1 MAKISEKDHEALN
14 LVLDRFQRSEDYCQ
28 EWHDQAKY
36 QYEQYRFYKRPYQY
50 PFKHNVKDRLT
61 FTIVEVLTARMMK
74 TLFAV
79 EPFLSMVPV
88 EKNDSPIAKQL
99 EKVINI
105 LFSNPDREL
114 FLEFTDF
121 VKQNLIYGT
130 SFFSPAPMFD
140 TSNWKFKGFHFDCE
154 DFQDIFPDPAAKRL
168 SRARWCIKRS
178 IQYWDELKD
187 LEKSGVYKNVDM
199 VKADTVAEWDDPV
212 QNRLSEIGKSSE
224 VNYADPKTG
233 RIEILDYFEE
243 GHIITVG
250 ARKVVLRDTRREK
263 GSRATKDAM
272 GEATKKQSVLPY
284 DLPLIDLRF
293 VPVPREFFGIG
304 IPEILE
310 DDQET
315 IDLLRSQRLDN
326 LDLAINK
333 LFKLRINS
341 DTDPDSIFAAP
352 GGIIPVTDM
361 SDLEEF
367 KISDVTASAYTEAD
381 ATKRNAEDSVGEW
394 GYGRGETPTHRET
407 ATGITKLQEAN
418 LIRFDLALK
427 IHEFSAVRSLGKK
440 GIQMIHEYMAQSD
453 YEDLIG
459 EDDAGFYKY
468 SMDDLLEMINIVP
481 VGSAVTA
488 NKDTRSA
495 QIQSMHQALSAKT
508 PDITMKNQPTAYVVD
523 QYEVD
528 MTMLDDLDIM
538 NKEEILVKQK
548 KPTPP
553 QPQPRPQQGA
563 PGPPPPGQR
572 PPMGAPMPGGPMG
585 PPQSGGGIPF

>member
-1 MAKISEKDHEALN
+1 MANKISEKDQEALG
-14 LVLDRFQRSEDYCQ
+14 LVLDRFQRSEDYCKA
-28 EWHDQAKY
+28 WHDQAKY
-36 QYEQYRFYKRPYQY
+36 QYEQYRFYKHPSKY

-79 EPFLSMVPV
+79 QPFLSMVPV
-88 EKNDSPIAKQL
+88 EKEDAKISKQL
-99 EKVINI
+99 EKVISV
-105 LFSNPDREL
+105 LLSNPDREL

-130 SFFSPAPMFD
+130 SYFSPAPLFNVD
-140 TSNWKFKGFHFDCE
+140 NWKFSGFHFDCE
-154 DFQDIFPDPAAKRL
+154 DFLDIFPDPAAKRL
-168 SRARWCIKRS
+168 SRARYVIKRS
-178 IQYWDELKD
+178 IRYWDELKE
-187 LEKSGVYKNVDM
+187 LEKSGVYHNVDM
-199 VKADTVAEWDDPV
+199 VKGNTVNDWDNSV
-212 QNRLSEIGKSSE
+212 NNRLGDIGKNTGMDYNDPETGQIE
-224 VNYADPKTG
+224 V
-233 RIEILDYFEE
+233 LDYFEA
-243 GHIITVG
+243 GHIITVAG
-250 ARKVVLRDTRREK
+250 RGVVLRDTRREK
-263 GSRATKDAM
+263 KSQAGVDSFGEPTKTA
-272 GEATKKQSVLPY
+272 SVLPY
-284 DLPLIDLRF
+284 DLPLVDLRF
-293 VPVPREFFGIG
+293 IPVPREFFGIG

-367 KISDVTASAYTEAD
+367 KISDVTQGAYTEAD
-381 ATKRNAEDSVGEW
+381 ATKRSAEDSVGEW

-407 ATGITKLQEAN
+407 ATGIVKLQEAN

-427 IHEFSAVRSLGKK
+427 LHEFTAVRSLGKK
-440 GIQMIHEYMAQSD
+440 CVQMIHEYMPQED
-453 YEDLIG
+453 YEKILG
-459 EDDAGFYKY
+459 EEDAGFYEY

-488 NKDTRSA
+488 NKDTRSS
-495 QIQSMHQALSAKT
+495 QIQAMTQALATKT
-508 PDITMKNQPTAYVVD
+508 PEVTMKNQPTAYVVN

-528 MTMLDDLDIM
+528 MLMLDDLDIL
-538 NKEEILVKQK
+538 NKDEILVKQEV
-548 KPTPP
+548 PPPPPP
-553 QPQPRPQQGA
+553 QPPKPPQGGAPPRPQ
-563 PGPPPPGQR
+563 GP
-572 PPMGAPMPGGPMG
+572 PMPGGPMG
-585 PPQSGGGIPF
+585 PPQPGGGIPF

>member
-1 MAKISEKDHEALN
+1 
-14 LVLDRFQRSEDYCQ
+14 
-28 EWHDQAKY
+28 
-36 QYEQYRFYKRPYQY
+36 
-50 PFKHNVKDRLT
+50 
-61 FTIVEVLTARMMK
+61 
-74 TLFAV
+74 
-79 EPFLSMVPV
+79 
-88 EKNDSPIAKQL
+88 
-99 EKVINI
+99 VINI
-105 LFSNPDREL
+105 LFSNPDREF

-130 SFFSPAPMFD
+130 SFFSIAPMFD
-140 TSNWKFKGFHFDCE
+140 TSNWKFKGFHFNCE
-154 DFQDIFPDPAAKRL
+154 DFQDIFHDPAAKRL

-187 LEKSGVYKNVDM
+187 LEKSGVYQNVDM
-199 VKADTVAEWDDPV
+199 IKGDTVAEWDDPV
-212 QNRLSEIGKSSE
+212 TERLSDIGKSSE

-233 RIEILDYFEE
+233 RIEIFDYFEE

-250 ARKVVLRDTRREK
+250 ARKVVLRDTRRK
-263 GSRATKDAM
+263 RDGRATKDSM
-272 GEATKKQSVLPY
+272 GKATKKLSVLPY

-293 VPVPREFFGIG
+293 IPVPREFFGIG

-326 LDLAINK
+326 LDLCINK

-427 IHEFSAVRSLGKK
+427 IHEFSGVRTITKK
-440 GIQMIHEYMAQSD
+440 SVQMVREYMSQGD
-453 YEDLIG
+453 YENLIG

-468 SMDDLLEMINIVP
+468 SMDDLMEMINIVP

-488 NKDTRSA
+488 NREARSA
-495 QIQSMHQALSAKT
+495 QISAMHGALSAKT
-508 PDITMKNQPTAYVVD
+508 PEITMKNQPTAYVVD
-523 QYEVD
+523 QYKVD
-528 MTMLDDLDIM
+528 MAMLDDLQVM
-538 NKEEILVKQK
+538 NKEEILVKQA

-553 QPQPRPQQGA
+553 QPQPRPPARPPGGA
-563 PGPPPPGQR
+563 PALPP
-572 PPMGAPMPGGPMG
+572 APGGPMG
-585 PPQSGGGIPF
+585 PPQQGGGIPF

>member
-1 MAKISEKDHEALN
+1 MAKISEKDHEALG
-14 LVLDRFQRSEDYCQ
+14 LVIDRFQRSEDYCQ

-74 TLFAV
+74 TLFSV
-79 EPFLSMVPV
+79 EPFISMVPV
-88 EKNDSPIAKQL
+88 EKQDAPIAKQL

-105 LFSNPDREL
+105 LFSNPDREF

-130 SFFSPAPMFD
+130 SFFSIAPMFD
-140 TSNWKFKGFHFDCE
+140 TSNWKFKGFHFNCE
-154 DFQDIFPDPAAKRL
+154 DFQDIFHDPAAKRL

-187 LEKSGVYKNVDM
+187 LEKSGVYQNVDM
-199 VKADTVAEWDDPV
+199 IKGDTVAEWDDPV
-212 QNRLSEIGKSSE
+212 TERLSDIGKSSE

-233 RIEILDYFEE
+233 RIEIFDYFEE

-250 ARKVVLRDTRREK
+250 ARKVVLRDTRRK
-263 GSRATKDAM
+263 RDGRATKDSM
-272 GEATKKQSVLPY
+272 GKATKKLSVLPY

-293 VPVPREFFGIG
+293 IPVPREFFGIG

-326 LDLAINK
+326 LDLCINK

-427 IHEFSAVRSLGKK
+427 IHEFSGVRTITKK
-440 GIQMIHEYMAQSD
+440 SVQMVREYMSQGD
-453 YEDLIG
+453 YENLIG

-468 SMDDLLEMINIVP
+468 SMDDLMEMINIVP

-488 NKDTRSA
+488 NREARSA
-495 QIQSMHQALSAKT
+495 QISAMHGALSAKT
-508 PDITMKNQPTAYVVD
+508 PEITMKNQPTAYVVD
-523 QYEVD
+523 QYKVD
-528 MTMLDDLDIM
+528 MAMLDDLQVM
-538 NKEEILVKQK
+538 NKEEILVKQA

-553 QPQPRPQQGA
+553 QPQPRPPARPPGGA
-563 PGPPPPGQR
+563 PALPP
-572 PPMGAPMPGGPMG
+572 APGGPMG
-585 PPQSGGGIPF
+585 PPQQGGGIPF